1 MSRAARVRPLLA
13 LAALVVLAAGSL
25 APGVADACAV
35 CLTQDSKAFAWALL
49 KGTALLSLTPL
60 AVIGLGVWYLRR
72 RARQLDAAEAAEA
85 ARREAEE
92 AAARASAPHGA
103 ARPA

>member
-1 MSRAARVRPLLA
+1 MSRAARVRRIV
-13 LAALVVLAAGSL
+13 LAALVLAAGGL

-35 CLTQDSKAFAWALL
+35 CLTQDSKAFTWALL

-72 RARQLDAAEAAEA
+72 RARQIDAAEAAEA
-85 ARREAEE
+85 ARREREAAE
-92 AAARASAPHGA
+92 AAARPSAPHRA

>member
-35 CLTQDSKAFAWALL
+35 CLTQDSKAFTWALL

-72 RARQLDAAEAAEA
+72 RARQLDAAEEA
-85 ARREAEE
+85 ARREREAAE
-92 AAARASAPHGA
+92 AAARPSAPHRA